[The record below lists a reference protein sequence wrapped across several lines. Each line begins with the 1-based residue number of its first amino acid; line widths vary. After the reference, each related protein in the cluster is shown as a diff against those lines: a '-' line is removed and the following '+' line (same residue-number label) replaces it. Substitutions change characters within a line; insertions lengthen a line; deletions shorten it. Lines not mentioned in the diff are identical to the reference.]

1 MILESYFYLWLGLCC
16 LYLNVACQSML
27 AGQTSNIWKM
37 VCSKSMSRSQY
48 LYTLRVKSLFRFFLA
63 GVLILFLKQV
73 GGRNIILE
81 RAFVRNCVPFVS
93 EVPIIIFRADVTHP
107 PPGEDSASSICVGR
121 GTMQL
126 CSLHPCCVSR

>member
-1 MILESYFYLWLGLCC
+1 MILESYFYLWLSHS
-16 LYLNVACQSML
+16 ACISML
-27 AGQTSNIWKM
+27 LAKASYQTKQAISGKCCAQNQCQGLNI
-37 VCSKSMSRSQY
+37 
-48 LYTLRVKSLFRFFLA
+48 YTLRVKSLFRFFLA

-73 GGRNIILE
+73 GGRNTVLE
-81 RAFVRNCVPFVS
+81 RAFVRNGVPFVS

>member
-1 MILESYFYLWLGLCC
+1 MLLAKASYQTKQAISEKCCAQNQCQGL
-16 LYLNVACQSML
+16 
-27 AGQTSNIWKM
+27 NI
-37 VCSKSMSRSQY
+37 Y
-48 LYTLRVKSLFRFFLA
+48 ILRVKSLFWFFLA

-81 RAFVRNCVPFVS
+81 RAFVRNGVPFVS